1 MRISTVP
8 LLAAL
13 AGSTIAGLVL
23 PFASQSAN
31 VAKPPS
37 SHEPING
44 HGCAPSSRAPGPQRA
59 RRGQFTLRWQDG
71 AVCPSREERQ
81 WTGTIDVSNSRRLFF
96 WAFDSRNDPE
106 NDPYIFWMHGGP
118 GESSMAAVF
127 TEMGPCMFRD
137 DGIDIPEPNPWSW
150 NRNAN
155 LVFLDQPAGVGFSS
169 IARSGKLPDTDVDGA
184 QDFQEF
190 LNIFFRDVFPKRAH
204 LPIHIA
210 TEKYGGHWGPTYVDH
225 ILTSRQKNK
234 PTAFWGNITSMIL
247 VDPMIDFGGLMP
259 GFYQLLCK
267 DKRGE
272 GIMTEDQCAEILDAL
287 PNFEA
292 LARQCRQTMDIDECA
307 AVGAYADTNITAYY
321 RELVEKGERSPDHL
335 YHPCADP
342 PDCHRPMM
350 GNLTE
355 YLNRREVKMKI
366 GFPDCFNFTEKNHFI
381 QSAYFFLGSPWVP
394 TTHKIAAILDAYKTP
409 KMIFDGSSFGDV
421 RILVLNGNLDPFSNT
436 QGNMDQFDNINWSR
450 KIDYRIASWQAF
462 NKKEFKTTGLWK
474 GTKDGR
480 LVFVGVDNA
489 GGMVPADSPEASYI
503 ILDRWLR
510 NEW

>member
-1 MRISTVP
+1 MRISTVT

-23 PFASQSAN
+23 PFASQSAD

-169 IARSGKLPDTDVDGA
+169 IARSGKLPDTDMDGA
-184 QDFQEF
+184 EDFQEF

-321 RELVEKGERSPDHL
+321 RELVEKGERSPDHRKSL
-335 YHPCADP
+335 HLPKESD
-342 PDCHRPMM
+342 
-350 GNLTE
+350 
-355 YLNRREVKMKI
+355 
-366 GFPDCFNFTEKNHFI
+366 NFE
-381 QSAYFFLGSPWVP
+381 
-394 TTHKIAAILDAYKTP
+394 
-409 KMIFDGSSFGDV
+409 
-421 RILVLNGNLDPFSNT
+421 
-436 QGNMDQFDNINWSR
+436 
-450 KIDYRIASWQAF
+450 
-462 NKKEFKTTGLWK
+462 
-474 GTKDGR
+474 
-480 LVFVGVDNA
+480 
-489 GGMVPADSPEASYI
+489 
-503 ILDRWLR
+503 
-510 NEW
+510 